1 MTDESERLTRALAR
15 ERTARKEAE
24 RLLEEKSL
32 ALYHTNQSLQQLAA
46 GLEQQV
52 AERTAELQGALE
64 RAEASARS
72 KSDFLAMMSHEIR
85 TPMNGILGMSQL
97 LEMTQLDTEQRAYLS
112 TVRSSG
118 DALLALINDILDFSK
133 IDAGKLELE
142 SKSFDLQR
150 ALDNTLA
157 PFRPQISDKGLT
169 LHTTFDP
176 ALPATVMGDRNRL
189 RQIVSNLLSN
199 AIKFTSQGAVHVAVK
214 LLQTHADGV
223 RLGFSVRDSGIGI
236 PADRMDR
243 LFRAFSQVDSS
254 TTRRFGGTG
263 LGLVICQ
270 RLVALMGGALNVQST
285 ERQGSEFWFELPLP
299 PAEAEA
305 SKSQSLSRKAI
316 HDVSAFLSTSCLSGV
331 SFLRSSAYAEFSA
344 LSAIPNSSPRHSL
357 RASTRSILSHR
368 VAATAPP
375 PANTSNIAIQIRQLS
390 TTLICFAPSTAS
402 LPLHQ
407 LGSCTTW
414 RSHHMHAKQSQP
426 VPSALAELRY
436 RSPEPLKSQAFL
448 HLDGMSSRKGPFAVP
463 A

>member
-214 LLQTHADGV
+214 LLQTHANGV

-243 LFRAFSQVDSS
+243 LFQAFSQVDSS

-263 LGLVICQ
+263 LGLVICARLCEAMGGSISVHSRAGEGSTFEFSVFLGHGARALDTAPSPLLPMEASNAQ
-270 RLVALMGGALNVQST
+270 HRVLVVDDDFINRTLAVAMLGKLGLVADAAKDGHESVAM
-285 ERQGSEFWFELPLP
+285 
-299 PAEAEA
+299 
-305 SKSQSLSRKAI
+305 
-316 HDVSAFLSTSCLSGV
+316 VSANDYSIVLMDMQMPGMDGVEATQAIRLLALPRQPYIIALTANAFESDRERCLQAGMDDFLSKPFRLNA
-331 SFLRSSAYAEFSA
+331 LREK
-344 LSAIPNSSPRHSL
+344 LVTL
-357 RASTRSILSHR
+357 RL
-368 VAATAPP
+368 
-375 PANTSNIAIQIRQLS
+375 PA
-390 TTLICFAPSTAS
+390 
-402 LPLHQ
+402 
-407 LGSCTTW
+407 
-414 RSHHMHAKQSQP
+414 
-426 VPSALAELRY
+426 
-436 RSPEPLKSQAFL
+436 
-448 HLDGMSSRKGPFAVP
+448 
-463 A
+463 